1 MARGKSQAIKLRTVL
16 PLGAVTLFSL
26 FLFFWILPFQE
37 FNPLSGIDF
46 TAITFVFWLAFVGLL
61 LIALGIV
68 AMPEMKNTPA
78 RIAGF
83 FFIAFGLIA
92 FVFAVII
99 MIDGNIN
106 QIMSD
111 VNLRFFVTLLFGV
124 ASVIL
129 LVDLVPRLI
138 SKKGMIETVANF

>member
-37 FNPLSGIDF
+37 FNPLSDIDF
-46 TAITFVFWLAFVGLL
+46 TAITFVFWLAFVGLI
-61 LIALGIV
+61 LITLGIV
-68 AMPEMKNTPA
+68 ALPEMKNLPA

-83 FFIAFGLIA
+83 FFIGFGLVA
-92 FVFAVII
+92 FIFAVII
-99 MIDGNIN
+99 MVDGNIS
-106 QIMSD
+106 QIMND
-111 VNLRFFVTLLFGV
+111 LNLRFFVTLLFGI
-124 ASVIL
+124 ASIIL
-129 LVDLVPRLI
+129 LIDLVPRII